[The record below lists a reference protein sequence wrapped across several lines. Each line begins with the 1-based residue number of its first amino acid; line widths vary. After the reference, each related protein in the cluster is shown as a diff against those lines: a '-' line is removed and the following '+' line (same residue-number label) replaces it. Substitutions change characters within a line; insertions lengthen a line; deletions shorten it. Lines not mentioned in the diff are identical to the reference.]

1 MKENKKKV
9 TLEFIYCKDQQ
20 KMTTVLKKELL
31 DQIDGQNDEYKE
43 VIIQNETQKF
53 VEIFDRVFTTEEN
66 DNGNDDLDAVDGLV
80 EDILSAIIN
89 RIKAIIKQ
97 KFVKKIIEEN
107 SENESGS
114 ETEA

>member
-1 MKENKKKV
+1 
-9 TLEFIYCKDQQ
+9 
-20 KMTTVLKKELL
+20 MTSNFKKELS
-31 DQIDGQNDEYKE
+31 DQIKDQNDEYKE

-53 VEIFDRVFTTEEN
+53 VEIFDRVFTTKEPDN
-66 DNGNDDLDAVDGLV
+66 DNDDLDAVDGLV

-107 SENESGS
+107 GEDESGS

>member
-1 MKENKKKV
+1 
-9 TLEFIYCKDQQ
+9 
-20 KMTTVLKKELL
+20 MTSNFKKELS
-31 DQIDGQNDEYKE
+31 DQIKGQNDEYKE

-53 VEIFDRVFTTEEN
+53 VEIFDKVFTTKEPDN
-66 DNGNDDLDAVDGLV
+66 DNDDLDAVDGLV
-80 EDILSAIIN
+80 EDIISAIIS

-107 SENESGS
+107 GEDESSS

>member
-1 MKENKKKV
+1 
-9 TLEFIYCKDQQ
+9 
-20 KMTTVLKKELL
+20 MTSNLKKELS
-31 DQIDGQNDEYKE
+31 DQIKGQNDEYKE

-53 VEIFDRVFTTEEN
+53 VEIFDRVFTSKEN

-80 EDILSAIIN
+80 EDILSAIIS

-107 SENESGS
+107 GEDESSS

>member
-1 MKENKKKV
+1 
-9 TLEFIYCKDQQ
+9 
-20 KMTTVLKKELL
+20 MTSNLKKEHS
-31 DQIDGQNDEYKE
+31 DQIKGQNDEYKE

-80 EDILSAIIN
+80 EDILSAIIS

-107 SENESGS
+107 GEDESSS

>member
-1 MKENKKKV
+1 
-9 TLEFIYCKDQQ
+9 
-20 KMTTVLKKELL
+20 MTSNFKKELS
-31 DQIDGQNDEYKE
+31 DQIKGQNDEYKE

-53 VEIFDRVFTTEEN
+53 VEIFDRVFTTEEPDN
-66 DNGNDDLDAVDGLV
+66 DNDDLDAVDGLV

-107 SENESGS
+107 GEDESGS

>member
-1 MKENKKKV
+1 
-9 TLEFIYCKDQQ
+9 
-20 KMTTVLKKELL
+20 MTSNLKKELS
-31 DQIDGQNDEYKE
+31 DQIKGQNDEYKE

-66 DNGNDDLDAVDGLV
+66 DNDNDDLDAVDGLV

-97 KFVKKIIEEN
+97 KFVKKIIEEQN
-107 SENESGS
+107 GEDESSS

>member
-1 MKENKKKV
+1 
-9 TLEFIYCKDQQ
+9 
-20 KMTTVLKKELL
+20 MTSNLKKELS
-31 DQIDGQNDEYKE
+31 DQIKGQNDEYKE

-66 DNGNDDLDAVDGLV
+66 DNGNNDLDAVDGLV
-80 EDILSAIIN
+80 EDILSAIIS

-107 SENESGS
+107 GEDESSS

>member
-1 MKENKKKV
+1 MGSSTV
-9 TLEFIYCKDQQ
+9 KDI
-20 KMTTVLKKELL
+20 KNMTSNLKKELS
-31 DQIDGQNDEYKE
+31 DQIKGQNDEYKE

-80 EDILSAIIN
+80 EDILSAIIS

-107 SENESGS
+107 GEDESSS